1 MKIGVIGLG
10 FMGATH
16 VDAFSKIDGVQVA
29 AVCTRDARAAAG
41 DFRHIGG
48 NLGRNAGVHDFS
60 QVRNYEDW
68 RELISDPS
76 LDAIDICLPTDL
88 HAPVSVMALQTGK
101 HVLCEKPMA
110 LNFADCEGMIAA
122 AREANRVLMIGHV
135 LRFWPEYL
143 YLQKFVQ
150 GGQYGPIQSATFSR
164 ATGLPD
170 WSRWLPNESKSG
182 GAVLDLLIHDI
193 DQALHLFGAPPRI
206 SGRTLHYP
214 KGLDVNIE
222 GGWLPPGTPF
232 SSGFRVKTEKAELA
246 LTPEGL
252 ILNHDGQQQKIDVA
266 GPDAYQAELAYFV
279 DCCLRNAQP
288 EQCPPQESA
297 EAVKIALQL
306 KS

>member
-16 VDAFSKIDGVQVA
+16 VDAFSKLDGVQVS

-60 QVRNYEDW
+60 QVRNHQDW
-68 RELISDPS
+68 RELVSDPS
-76 LDAIDICLPTDL
+76 LDAVDICLPTDL
-88 HAPVSVMALQTGK
+88 HAPVSVLALQAGK

-122 AREANRVLMIGHV
+122 AREAHRVLMIGHV

-143 YLQKFVQ
+143 YLQKFVRDA
-150 GGQYGPIQSATFSR
+150 QYGPIQSATFSR
-164 ATGLPD
+164 STGLPD

-193 DQALHLFGAPPRI
+193 DQALHLFGTPQTVA
-206 SGRTLHYP
+206 GRTLHYSR
-214 KGLDVNIE
+214 GLEVNIE
-222 GGWLPPGTPF
+222 GGWLAPGTPF
-232 SSGFRVKTEKAELA
+232 SSGFRVKAEKAELA

-252 ILNHDGQQQKIDVA
+252 MLRQDGHQQKLDVS
-266 GPDAYQAELAYFV
+266 GRDAYEAELAYFA
-279 DCCLRNAQP
+279 DCCRKNAQP
-288 EQCPPQESA
+288 EQCPPRESA